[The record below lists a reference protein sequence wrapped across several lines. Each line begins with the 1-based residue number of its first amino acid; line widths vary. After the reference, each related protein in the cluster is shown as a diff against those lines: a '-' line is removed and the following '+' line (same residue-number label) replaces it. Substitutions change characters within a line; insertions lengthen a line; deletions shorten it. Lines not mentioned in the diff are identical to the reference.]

1 MRESYLAAVERNG
14 VCEPGYA
21 SEPYEA
27 AWATEAIF
35 FIRILDGSDASKMR
49 FGVDISPDGI
59 RWVSE
64 GSTGGFQ
71 AGEDLAFVRVA
82 NFGSWLRIR
91 RLDSDGGSA
100 KVIVYLNLK

>member
-1 MRESYLAAVERNG
+1 MRESYLAAIERNAP
-14 VCEPGYA
+14 CAPGFA

-35 FIRILDGSDASKMR
+35 FIRILNGVDAAGMR
-49 FGVDISPDGI
+49 FGADISPDGI
-59 RWVSE
+59 RWCPE
-64 GSTGGFQ
+64 GSTCIFE
-71 AGEDLAFVRVA
+71 AGQEIAFVRVA

-91 RLDSDGGSA
+91 RLDDNGATA